1 MAKKPSIEDEIT
13 AAVKSIPRLP
23 RHEASEFEAPRTAIE
38 FAPPSLR
45 EEALENG
52 AALTELPAERIK
64 LVEQGLVA
72 LQQSHAD
79 RDWLRRQNASLKVR
93 IAELET
99 QLATRQR
106 EEHIIEKRVHDCLV
120 ERDHAVSKTGE
131 LHGVLSSL
139 AAILIG
145 YYNPQNH
152 QNGAPVEPIK
162 TEEKDQPA

>member
-1 MAKKPSIEDEIT
+1 MAKKPSLEEEIG
-13 AAVKSIPRLP
+13 AAVKAMPRLP
-23 RHEASEFEAPRTAIE
+23 RHDATEFEAPRAAIE

-45 EEALENG
+45 EESIENNTVP
-52 AALTELPAERIK
+52 AELPAERVK
-64 LVEQGLVA
+64 LVEQGLMA

-106 EEHIIEKRVHDCLV
+106 EENVIERRVHDCLA
-120 ERDHAVSKTGE
+120 ERDHAVSETGE
-131 LHGVLSSL
+131 LRGVLSSL
-139 AAILIG
+139 AAILIA

-152 QNGAPVEPIK
+152 QNGTQPIK
-162 TEEKDQPA
+162 TEEKDQPV